1 VSITSV
7 ILPSNFT
14 VFSEVR
20 IGSQV
25 LGERCRIGTCSFAH
39 LRDEVCVS
47 QILPRPVHRP
57 DGGHPHPAVRP
68 SDSPGR
74 IGLAFRRPRF
84 RRSWVSTSRDTEHC
98 SHFSEVRI
106 GGQVLGADCPNDVV
120 VIVAPPKIGFV
131 LACLSFNVG
140 DSLRQ
145 WSAQGSG
152 GTGQSAV
159 VGPCC
164 IRFMQS
170 AVSPSWSAVDVGDLA
185 RVCAVLP
192 LAQGELD
199 GGCLR
204 SWCAL
209 DLWSLTSLDTFV
221 FPLRTGD
228 HSA

>member
-1 VSITSV
+1 LAHARSRTSA
-7 ILPSNFT
+7 T
-14 VFSEVR
+14 R
-20 IGSQV
+20 
-25 LGERCRIGTCSFAH
+25 
-39 LRDEVCVS
+39 CVS
-47 QILPRPVHRP
+47 HKFFLVLFIVRTEVIRILRF
-57 DGGHPHPAVRP
+57 
-68 SDSPGR
+68 
-74 IGLAFRRPRF
+74 GLATAQGALVWRSGAHGFG
-84 RRSWVSTSRDTEHC
+84 RSWVSTSRDTEHC

-221 FPLRTGD
+221 CPLRTGD